1 MANNPLTLFKRNA
14 LHELKKRVAQMP
26 AGMPLLSAIM
36 NDNCDDDGSAKK
48 AGMKNINFGGN
59 RNSNINNPNNN
70 IAHWKPTTGEIIGM
84 AVGGAVILL
93 AVLSLCILCFRRRAA
108 RRRRAVAAA
117 APKFYPEVS
126 YLYDPPPGAPAPGP
140 GQPLMAS
147 QRSVPDTAYTG
158 AAGVAAA
165 GGPAGPEK
173 EGLLGNVPS
182 ARSVLAPLSGYARA
196 GQEEN
201 PFGDQAAA
209 QYRDSLDHRQ

>member
-1 MANNPLTLFKRNA
+1 LINPVSDYEQQLNSPSSVSSADDSWVEKLS
-14 LHELKKRVAQMP
+14 MP
-26 AGMPLLSAIM
+26 QRRFCG
-36 NDNCDDDGSAKK
+36 
-48 AGMKNINFGGN
+48 
-59 RNSNINNPNNN
+59 
-70 IAHWKPTTGEIIGM
+70 
-84 AVGGAVILL
+84 ILL